1 MASFDYVI
9 VGAGSAGC
17 VLAARLSED
26 PTVTVALIEAGGPDT
41 ADEIHIP
48 VAFSQLFKG
57 PFDWDLDS
65 EPEPGLAGRRAYL
78 PRGKVFGG
86 CSSMNAMVY
95 IRGNRLDYDTWAAAG
110 ATGWSYDDVLPYF
123 LRSEDNERG
132 ADAYHGVGGPLSV
145 IDNRSKHELSQRFV
159 DAAQASGLEGNPDF
173 NAASQEGVGIYQVTQ
188 RNGMR
193 CSTAVAYLHQAMD
206 RPNLTVLANAHAM
219 RVLLDGDRATGV
231 EILRDGQTEVV
242 SADREVIVSA
252 GAYESPKLLMLSGI
266 GPAAALTA
274 FGIPTHT
281 DLPVGQGLQDH
292 VMAMLN
298 WRTDVETLATALTP
312 ANVELL
318 QTHGRGPLTSNIGE
332 AGGFLTTRPGLPA
345 PDVQLHMAPV
355 TFYEEGLGAV
365 AEHGFAIGP
374 CVLAPT
380 SRGYVTLRTPNP
392 LSAPRILSNYLG
404 SEDDRASLLAGI
416 RVSLEIARQ
425 SPLADVSTG
434 PFLLPEDESDAG
446 LLDYAARTSMTL
458 YHPTSS
464 CAIGPVVDPELRVH
478 GLANLRVVDA
488 SVLPSVTRGNTNAP
502 TIMVAEKAA
511 DLLRGRA
518 PATSVSGSVDAEAEV
533 DLRRSEHSR
542 GRG

>member
-1 MASFDYVI
+1 MAGFDYVV

-57 PFDWDLDS
+57 PYDWDLDS

-95 IRGNRLDYDTWAAAG
+95 IRGNRVDYDTWAAAG

-123 LRSEDNERG
+123 VASEDNERG

-145 IDNRSKHELSQRFV
+145 SDSRSQHELSQRFV
-159 DAAQASGLEGNPDF
+159 DAAQESGLAGNPDF

-193 CSTAVAYLHQAMD
+193 CSAAVAYLHPAMGLS
-206 RPNLTVLANAHAM
+206 NLTVIAQAHAT

-231 EILRDGQTEVV
+231 EIIRDGSTEVI

-252 GAYESPKLLMLSGI
+252 GSYESPKLLMLSGI
-266 GPAAALTA
+266 GPAPTLTA
-274 FGIPTHT
+274 FGIATHT

-292 VMAMLN
+292 VMTMLN

-318 QTHGRGPLTSNIGE
+318 QTQGRGPLTSNIGE
-332 AGGFLTTRPGLPA
+332 AGGFLTTRAGLPG

-365 AEHGFAIGP
+365 AEHGYAIGP

-380 SRGYVTLRTPNP
+380 SRGYVTLRSPNP
-392 LSAPRILSNYLG
+392 LSAPRILHNYLG
-404 SEDDRASLLAGI
+404 SDDDRASILAGI
-416 RVSLEIARQ
+416 RIGLDIARQ
-425 SPLADVSTG
+425 APLADVSTG
-434 PFLLPEDESDAG
+434 PFLLPDDESDAG

-458 YHPTSS
+458 FHPTSS

-478 GLANLRVVDA
+478 GFANLRVVDA

-518 PATSVSGSVDAEAEV
+518 PKTAADEAAGSTADI
-533 DLRRSEHSR
+533 DLRRSENAR
-542 GRG
+542 AGG